1 MARYIYLRYL
11 KQHIETKLMK
21 NSAIEATY
29 TDVKRQKLID
39 ASRFHSIHWL
49 ILTLSII
56 LTIGTWYIASEQVNK
71 RVAERFERESLHVI
85 ELVKERMQL
94 YEHALWGAVA
104 HLDASEGDIT
114 NQQWENYSNSLR
126 IDQTYPGIN
135 GLGLIYNV
143 KFDQYNSFILQ
154 QQKNR
159 PNFSIHPLYPDQELW
174 PITFIE
180 PYLTNKQALGL
191 NVAFEKNRYLAV
203 KKARDTGLAQL
214 TGAITLVQDAKQT
227 PGFLFYAPFYKK
239 GLPHNSINT
248 RQESIQG
255 VAYAPFIMSKLISGT
270 LAVKQRHVS
279 LHISDDGK
287 SLYNDINNADN
298 FEIDANPLFIKHTDV
313 NLYGRKW
320 KFIVSSNLFFRE
332 ASGSNQPYFI
342 LAGGIIIDLLILA
355 LFIVLSRANKQALN
369 YADDMTRE
377 LKIGTQ
383 RLIRSNQD
391 LEQFAYVASH
401 DLKSP
406 LNAIKKLAGWITE
419 DCESLLPESSKTHLK
434 LLNSRSNR
442 MNRLLDDLLDY
453 SRIGRHEY
461 KPQELDLAIIANEL
475 FSLIDHPT
483 SFTLSVKKQTLIL
496 PKTPLEIILRNLLSN
511 AVKHHDKPTGH
522 IEILYKTI
530 NQMHH
535 ISVQDDGPGIPR
547 ELFDKA
553 LEMFQTLRPRD
564 KVEGSGMGLSLSKKT
579 IEHYGGSLTIDS
591 DGIRGTTIVLLWP
604 LTTKI

>member
-1 MARYIYLRYL
+1 
-11 KQHIETKLMK
+11 MK
-21 NSAIEATY
+21 NSVIAVTHADI
-29 TDVKRQKLID
+29 KRQKLID
-39 ASRFHSIHWL
+39 ASRFHGIHWL
-49 ILTLSII
+49 ILILSTI
-56 LTIGTWYIASEQVNK
+56 LTIGAWYIASEQVNK
-71 RVAERFERESLHVI
+71 KVAERFERESLHVI

-104 HLDASEGDIT
+104 HVNASEGDIT
-114 NQQWENYSNSLR
+114 DQQWGNYSNSLR

-143 KFDQYNSFILQ
+143 KFDQHNSFILQ

-159 PNFSIHPLYPDQELW
+159 PNFNIHPLYPDQELW

-180 PYLTNKQALGL
+180 PYLTNKQAVGL
-191 NVAFEKNRYLAV
+191 NVAFEKNRYLGV

-214 TGAITLVQDAKQT
+214 TGPITLVQDEKQT

-239 GLPHNSINT
+239 GMPHNSVNT
-248 RQESIQG
+248 RQASIQG

-270 LAVKQRHVS
+270 LAVEQRHVS

-287 SLYNDINNADN
+287 SLYNDINNIDSI
-298 FEIDANPLFIKHTDV
+298 EIDANPLFIKHIDI
-313 NLYGRKW
+313 NFYGREW

-355 LFIVLSRANKQALN
+355 LFIVLSKANKQALI
-369 YADDMTRE
+369 YADDITQE

-383 RLIRSNQD
+383 RLISSNQD

-406 LNAIKKLAGWITE
+406 LNAIKKLASWITE
-419 DCESLLPESSKTHLK
+419 DCESLLPEDSKKHLTLLQSRTH
-434 LLNSRSNR
+434 R

-461 KPQELDLAIIANEL
+461 KPQEFDLARIANEI

-483 SFTLSVKKQTLIL
+483 SFNLSVEKQTLFL
-496 PKTPLEIILRNLLSN
+496 PRTPIEIILRNLLSN

-522 IEILYKTI
+522 IKILHKTI
-530 NQMHH
+530 NKMHH
-535 ISVQDDGPGIPR
+535 ISVQDDGPGIPP

-579 IEHYGGSLTIDS
+579 IKYYGGSLTIDS

-604 LTTKI
+604 ITTTI